1 MEKEAFYRLVYDIVK
16 EIPAGSVVTYG
27 QIARLAGYPQA
38 SRRVGQALFHAPD
51 ERGLPCHRV
60 VNSSGRLAPGC
71 SEKHRRLLEAEGVAF
86 KKNGCV
92 DVARCVWKEIVT

>member
-1 MEKEAFYRLVYDIVK
+1 MEKERFYTLVYDIVK
-16 EIPAGSVVTYG
+16 EIPAGNVVTYG

-51 ERGLPCHRV
+51 ERRLPCHRV
-60 VNSSGRLAPGC
+60 VNSSGRLAPGWY
-71 SEKHRRLLEAEGVAF
+71 EEQRRLLEAEGVAF

-92 DVARCVWKEIVT
+92 DVARCAWKEIIP

>member
-1 MEKEAFYRLVYDIVK
+1 MEKERFYTLVYDIVN

-38 SRRVGQALFHAPD
+38 SRRVGQALFHAPE
-51 ERGLPCHRV
+51 ERSLPCHRV

-71 SEKHRRLLEAEGVAF
+71 GETHRRLLESEGVAF

-92 DVARCVWKEIVT
+92 DLARCVWKEIIR